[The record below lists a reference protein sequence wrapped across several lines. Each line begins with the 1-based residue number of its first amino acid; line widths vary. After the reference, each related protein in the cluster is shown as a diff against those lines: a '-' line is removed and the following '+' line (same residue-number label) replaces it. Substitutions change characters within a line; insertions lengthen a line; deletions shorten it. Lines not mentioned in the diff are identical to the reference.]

1 MNPLPSTVDWTYWR
15 QFPTLKI
22 WELAALM
29 CQIDP
34 RTLGDTTDRNGDPID
49 LRDEERMLIGAV
61 NTMLITAHPALNPPR
76 SAEPKTEVSVS
87 SAAGWLHAAGRV
99 EIARGLGAVAHA
111 EGGRRNEW
119 SADELSELYRF
130 QKSVGTKATAKRY
143 GISDT
148 RVRELVRRAKT

>member
-1 MNPLPSTVDWTYWR
+1 MNPLPSTVDWTYWQ

-34 RTLGDTTDRNGDPID
+34 RALGDTTDRNGDPID

-76 SAEPKTEVSVS
+76 SAEPKTEVQVVVGFNEANNLDNPLPQASTCGGATHCVTLR
-87 SAAGWLHAAGRV
+87 SAIYREG
-99 EIARGLGAVAHA
+99 AR
-111 EGGRRNEW
+111 
-119 SADELSELYRF
+119 
-130 QKSVGTKATAKRY
+130 
-143 GISDT
+143 
-148 RVRELVRRAKT
+148 